1 MGNFRRRCNIPSL
14 PPVCRVKAER
24 RTASQTQTKGD
35 TMNQT
40 TIKCIAT
47 LALAGTMLFSV
58 VACGG
63 SSSGTSGDNG
73 STSQQGERIPDPF
86 QEFDSAE
93 DAQKA
98 AGFDI
103 TVPDPLDD
111 TWKGVYRVDVD
122 GKLIEVIYNQGNPDD
137 SWEAYRI
144 RKGAGTDDVSGD
156 YNDYAETTEEEVD
169 GKTVTLKGEGGKVT
183 LATWTDGGY
192 SYSIS
197 AAPDGPFDAGME
209 KGDVVSLVAAIR

>member
-1 MGNFRRRCNIPSL
+1 
-14 PPVCRVKAER
+14 
-24 RTASQTQTKGD
+24 
-35 TMNQT
+35 MNQT

-73 STSQQGERIPDPF
+73 STSQQGEQIPDPF

-103 TVPDPLDD
+103 TVPDPLDG